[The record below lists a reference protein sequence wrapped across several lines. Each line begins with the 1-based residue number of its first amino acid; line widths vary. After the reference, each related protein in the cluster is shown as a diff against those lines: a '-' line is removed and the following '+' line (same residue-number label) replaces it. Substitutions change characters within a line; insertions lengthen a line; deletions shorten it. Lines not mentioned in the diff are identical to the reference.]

1 MTTMRS
7 FLSIALLLSVT
18 SCGGDTVE
26 LRLAFPSSD
35 AFVRSASAR
44 LFVIDVGE
52 DYGACPD
59 LLMEAELGTLTGDVY
74 ESDVMSVCDTSVGR
88 LRVPSVEEGVH
99 AYVAVATSESGQVL
113 LSGCSI
119 ADPYVDPGALTIVM
133 FPTERYRTT
142 FPAGTPAESCSVE
155 QKCQLGCR

>member
-1 MTTMRS
+1 MRS
-7 FLSIALLLSVT
+7 LLSSFLLLAVA
-18 SCGGDTVE
+18 SCGSDNVE
-26 LRLAFPSSD
+26 LRLAFPSGD
-35 AFVRSASAR
+35 AFVRSANAR
-44 LFVIDVGE
+44 LFVVDVGE

-59 LLMEAELGTLTGDVY
+59 LLMEAELGTLTGDVH
-74 ESDVMSVCDTSVGR
+74 ESEVTSVCDASVGR
-88 LRVPSVEEGVH
+88 LRVPSLAEGIH
-99 AYVAVATSESGQVL
+99 AYVAIATSESGQVF
-113 LSGCSI
+113 LSGCAI

>member
-1 MTTMRS
+1 MRT
-7 FLSIALLLSVT
+7 LLIPFVLLVVA
-18 SCGGDTVE
+18 SCGADTVE

-35 AFVRSASAR
+35 AFVRSANAR
-44 LFVIDVGE
+44 LFVVDVGE

-59 LLMEAELGTLTGDVY
+59 LLMEAELGTLTGDVH
-74 ESDVMSVCDTSVGR
+74 ESDVMSVCDASVGR
-88 LRVPSVEEGVH
+88 LRVPSIREGVH

-119 ADPYVDPGALTIVM
+119 ADPYVDPGALTIIM

-142 FPAGTPAESCSVE
+142 FPAGTPEESCSVE

>member
-1 MTTMRS
+1 MRT
-7 FLSIALLLSVT
+7 LLFPFVLLVVA
-18 SCGGDTVE
+18 SCGADTVE

-35 AFVRSASAR
+35 AFVRSANAR
-44 LFVIDVGE
+44 LFVVDVGE

-59 LLMEAELGTLTGDVY
+59 LLMEAELGTLTGDVH
-74 ESDVMSVCDTSVGR
+74 ESDVMSVCDASVGR
-88 LRVPSVEEGVH
+88 LRVPSIREGVH
-99 AYVAVATSESGQVL
+99 AYVAVATSASGQVL

-119 ADPYVDPGALTIVM
+119 ADPYVDPGALTIIM

-142 FPAGTPAESCSVE
+142 FPAGTPEESCSVE

>member
-1 MTTMRS
+1 MRS